1 MPRDKIS
8 VTGEIHLLLIMWLAL
23 YPLRR
28 LLLANT
34 SARKKGKGRDK
45 MGAWQTAGASANN
58 VFKMVSVVQG
68 GLGQMYVVM
77 LQCGQ
82 KVWIPRIS
90 EKLFTTSHKQDLVM
104 ARNRK

>member
-1 MPRDKIS
+1 MPRHKIS

-28 LLLANT
+28 LLLHVANT

-45 MGAWQTAGASANN
+45 MGVWQTAGASANN

-68 GLGQMYVVM
+68 GLGQMYVVYN
-77 LQCGQ
+77 
-82 KVWIPRIS
+82 V
-90 EKLFTTSHKQDLVM
+90 V
-104 ARNRK
+104 RKYGYQEYLKSYL